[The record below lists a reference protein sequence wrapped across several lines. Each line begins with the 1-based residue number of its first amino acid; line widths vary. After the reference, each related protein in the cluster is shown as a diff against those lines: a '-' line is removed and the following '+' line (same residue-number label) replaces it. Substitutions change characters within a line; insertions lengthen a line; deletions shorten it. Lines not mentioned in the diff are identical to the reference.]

1 MSKPISPSQLRKNLL
16 SLPAEKRRESIERA
30 FRVYP
35 RWIMEETARTDG
47 LYNPKVVK
55 NLEKMYDV
63 YKVLWTEYLI
73 ENHANKETV

>member
-1 MSKPISPSQLRKNLL
+1 MSKPISPSKLRANLL
-16 SLPAEKRRESIERA
+16 SLPAEKRRECIERA

-35 RWIMEETARTDG
+35 RWIMEETARVDG
-47 LYNPKVVK
+47 LYNPKVIK

-73 ENHANKETV
+73 ENHA

>member
-1 MSKPISPSQLRKNLL
+1 MSKPISPSKLRKNLL

-35 RWIMEETARTDG
+35 QWIMEETARTDG
-47 LYNPKVVK
+47 HYDPKVVK

-63 YKVLWTEYLI
+63 YKTLWVEFLVA
-73 ENHANKETV
+73 NHA